1 MITVAV
7 ETKPAFKA
15 GVPAVVFRGNYLS
28 EFGLNWNISPDGE
41 RFLMIKEAASSP
53 SPGKINIVLNWLV
66 LYSINA
72 VRFLLL
78 PSERTVGRGPSPLDR
93 PS

>member
-1 MITVAV
+1 MMAVTV

-15 GVPAVVFRGNYLS
+15 GVPAVVFRGNYFS
-28 EFGLNWNISPDGE
+28 EFGLNWDISPDGK
-41 RFLMIKEAASSP
+41 RSLMIKEAASFP
-53 SPGKINIVLNWLV
+53 SRGKINIVLNWIV

-72 VRFLLL
+72 ARFLLL
-78 PSERTVGRGPSPLDR
+78 PPERTVGRGPRPLDR